1 LLDVAASYPNGE
13 DTLNIS
19 RVTTWMELARIENV
33 SDQQRRRFGINATAG
48 HVNASEICRE
58 IYKMP
63 SHSQVL
69 KAYREHRKDRD
80 AIAA

>member
-1 LLDVAASYPNGE
+1 
-13 DTLNIS
+13 
-19 RVTTWMELARIENV
+19 MELARIENV

-63 SHSQVL
+63 SHSKVL
-69 KAYREHRKDRD
+69 QEYRAYRKDRD